1 MRKIEER
8 PWGKY
13 EILYDW
19 TECKVKKI
27 TVNPNQKLSYQ
38 YHHKR
43 QENWIVT
50 KGNLTI
56 Y

>member
-27 TVNPNQKLSYQ
+27 TGKSKPKI
-38 YHHKR
+38 
-43 QENWIVT
+43 IVP
-50 KGNLTI
+50 I
-56 Y
+56 PP